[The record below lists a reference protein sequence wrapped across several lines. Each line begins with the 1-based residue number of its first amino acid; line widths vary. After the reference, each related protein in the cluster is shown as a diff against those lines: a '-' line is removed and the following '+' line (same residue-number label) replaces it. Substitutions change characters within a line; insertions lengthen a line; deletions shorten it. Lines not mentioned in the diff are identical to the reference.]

1 MARYAYQNFV
11 FSSYCLTMSFRG
23 LTGRGT
29 NALHRPF
36 TDPPPNLPPE
46 SVNQRKFRLATRSSL
61 NHFVRGIL
69 AGWFML
75 VVGTI
80 GFGSIAWAQ
89 IPEQVEAKGSDLAE
103 LSLEEL
109 MNIEVTSVSKSPEK
123 LLDAP
128 AAIYVIT
135 QEDIRRSGVTSIAE
149 ALRLAPN
156 LQVARVD
163 ASQYAIT
170 ARGFNS
176 TTANKL
182 LVLIDGRS
190 VYTPLYSGVFWD
202 VQDVLLEDIDRIEV
216 ISGPGGTLWGANAV
230 NGVINIITRH
240 SRDTTGAL
248 VSVGGGP
255 DERTAAARY
264 GGRLGTG
271 TTYRVYAKDFLRDN
285 TLTESDL
292 SLHDS
297 WSKSQAGF
305 RIDRDGSADAL
316 TFQGDIYDGSI
327 DQTVIDDKTISGGN
341 VVGRWSRTFQN
352 GSALQT
358 QVYYDRVRRDY
369 PGTFAEVRD
378 TYDLDLQHHIPLGA
392 RQDLVWGGGYRVS
405 SDDVTNSAALAFLP
419 AHRSLSLANIFFQ
432 DGISLH
438 ERLKLTVGTKLEHND
453 FTGWEVQPSA
463 RLAWKLSNALLWSA
477 VSRAVRTPSRL
488 DRDLFAPGAPPFFL
502 AGGPDFESE
511 KLTAYEIGYRV
522 QPVSQMSLSIST
534 FYNVYDKLRSL
545 ELAPGGVAPFGP
557 FVLGNKME
565 GNTYGAEMW
574 GSYRVLDWWRLS
586 AGYNYLKKR
595 LRFESDSSDTFG
607 VKAAG
612 NDPSHQFSARSTM
625 NLARNLELDA
635 AVRVIGGLPDPNIPG
650 YVALDMRLGWTV
662 LKSVE
667 VSLSGFNL
675 LDQRHPEFGTDPT
688 RSELDRTFYA
698 RLVWNL

>member
-1 MARYAYQNFV
+1 
-11 FSSYCLTMSFRG
+11 
-23 LTGRGT
+23 
-29 NALHRPF
+29 
-36 TDPPPNLPPE
+36 
-46 SVNQRKFRLATRSSL
+46 
-61 NHFVRGIL
+61 
-69 AGWFML
+69 ML
-75 VVGTI
+75 VAGLI
-80 GFGSIAWAQ
+80 WFGSIGWAQ
-89 IPEQVEAKGSDLAE
+89 IPEQVAEKGGGLAE

-109 MNIEVTSVSKSPEK
+109 MNIDVTSVSKSPEK
-123 LLDAP
+123 WLEAP

-135 QEDIRRSGVTSIAE
+135 QEDIRRSAVTSIPE

-156 LQVARVD
+156 LEVARVD

-176 TTANKL
+176 TSANKL

-202 VQDVLLEDIDRIEV
+202 VQDVLLEDIERIEV
-216 ISGPGGTLWGANAV
+216 ISGPGSTLWGANAV

-248 VSVGGGP
+248 VSVGAGTE
-255 DERTAAARY
+255 ERGAGVRY
-264 GGRLGTG
+264 GAHLGG
-271 TTYRVYAKDFLRDN
+271 NTTYRVYVKDFRRDD
-285 TLTESDL
+285 TATENDA

-297 WSKSQAGF
+297 WSKGQAGF

-327 DQTVIDDKTISGGN
+327 DQKVNDDKTISGGN

-358 QVYYDRVRRDY
+358 QVFYDRVRREY

-378 TYDLDLQHHIPLGA
+378 TYDLDLQHHIPMGA
-392 RQDLVWGGGYRVS
+392 RHDLVWGGGYRVS
-405 SDDVTNSAALAFLP
+405 SDDVTNSALLAFLP
-419 AHRSLSLANIFFQ
+419 AHRSLSLANIFLQ

-438 ERLKLTVGTKLEHND
+438 ERLKLTVGTKLERND
-453 FTGWEVQPSA
+453 YTGWEVQPNV
-463 RLAWKLSNALLWSA
+463 RLAWKLHDALLWSA

-502 AGGPDFESE
+502 AGGPDFKSE
-511 KLTAYEIGYRV
+511 ILTAYEIGYRV

-534 FYNVYDKLRSL
+534 FYNVYDKLRSV
-545 ELAPGGVAPFGP
+545 ELAPGGVAPLGP
-557 FVLGNKME
+557 FVLGNKMV
-565 GNTYGAEMW
+565 GNTYGAETW
-574 GSYRVLDWWRLS
+574 GNYRVVDWWRLS

-612 NDPSHQFSARSTM
+612 NDPTHQFSARSTM
-625 NLARNLELDA
+625 NLGRNLELDA
-635 AVRVIGGLPDPNIPG
+635 AVRVIGGLPDPNVPG

-662 LKSVE
+662 LKGVE
-667 VSLSGFNL
+667 VSLAGFNL
-675 LDQRHPEFGTDPT
+675 LDRRHPEFGQDPT

-698 RLVWNL
+698 KVLWNL